1 MEFRRLA
8 QGAAWT
14 AVAGAL
20 LVLGLWL
27 VVVAI
32 NWRDEAPSADA
43 LRLQRAVDERPAVAD
58 EANAYV
64 LVLGLG
70 VPAQADPLEWGMR
83 RKAFI
88 DASAERPAVAGT
100 ALPGEEHD
108 FAQHRTAATKAL
120 IGACR
125 EGNRGCLSR
134 MQDDPEAVAAWLDSE
149 RWLLERY
156 GRLIGLAQWRETVP
170 TGMNLLFPPW
180 SPTTDGQRLLLV
192 QAWQHARQGE
202 SDAARDL
209 LQRDLVFWRM
219 LLRSSDTLITKMVAT
234 AAIRRHFTM
243 GNLVLRELAQQGVD
257 ASPPPSWNMPIDRAE
272 RSMHRAYAGEWQFSK
287 AAVNSSFEM
296 DGEDTLLRNRVY
308 GWALAP
314 LFKRQATINLLAANL
329 VRLSDGLDVEPGDM
343 PRALSE
349 MARPPDGGLPSLYN
363 PVGQMISRIGYDAYM
378 PYAVRA
384 SDLEGVRCAATVAA
398 DIRRNPGSDARAI
411 DERLRDATQAGPCAD
426 TPFARDEAAGSIVF
440 QGLQPPPHG
449 RHTFVL

>member
-1 MEFRRLA
+1 
-8 QGAAWT
+8 
-14 AVAGAL
+14 
-20 LVLGLWL
+20 
-27 VVVAI
+27 
-32 NWRDEAPSADA
+32 
-43 LRLQRAVDERPAVAD
+43 
-58 EANAYV
+58 
-64 LVLGLG
+64 
-70 VPAQADPLEWGMR
+70 
-83 RKAFI
+83 
-88 DASAERPAVAGT
+88 
-100 ALPGEEHD
+100 
-108 FAQHRTAATKAL
+108 
-120 IGACR
+120 
-125 EGNRGCLSR
+125 

-180 SPTTDGQRLLLV
+180 SPTTDGQRLLLL

-449 RHTFVL
+449 GHTFVL